1 MWRFK
6 EEEEKGDEEEE
17 EEDDDDDDD
26 DDDDGISMAAA
37 GFILLAS
44 KISKEL
50 KSKRHFGVRSKLSKR
65 KILIYIFLPFST
77 FELLSPCPQRTAKGP
92 HRAET
97 SMQVVSDTCNKAE
110 SV

>member
-6 EEEEKGDEEEE
+6 EEEEKE
-17 EEDDDDDDD
+17 
-26 DDDDGISMAAA
+26 DDDGIRMAAA
-37 GFILLAS
+37 GFIFLAS

-50 KSKRHFGVRSKLSKR
+50 KNKRHFGVRSKLSKQ

-77 FELLSPCPQRTAKGP
+77 FELLSPCPQRTAKGL

-97 SMQVVSDTCNKAE
+97 SLQVVSDTCNKAE